1 MEREGFFM
9 LGLIV
14 WQQPGAG
21 LRLRTVTAEEMA
33 ILRIPFLRIEI
44 LRGPGTRPGT
54 LERRMIRAAQK
65 LRQAGVCRTVLPAGY
80 PAVRWP
86 GRHGVSV
93 VSTLSLR
100 RSLAVELVRRIT
112 AERGMPSG
120 RVRVAVTAG
129 QMSGELVRTVTE
141 LALGYRYVMLDVPY
155 GGEELCRRLRREYGV
170 SLLLQPDR
178 EQLEEAQVLVAF
190 DRRTDLSGKNEAVIP
205 LYEGADDAFPP
216 LTVPPSLEAQ
226 LPVEADRLQ
235 LLAALR
241 GAGALAPGQIGL
253 SVPALDILKSSNY
266 NTTL

>member
-1 MEREGFFM
+1 MEREGFYM

-14 WQQPGAG
+14 WQQIGAG
-21 LRLRTVTAEEMA
+21 KRLRTVTVEETA
-33 ILRIPFLRIEI
+33 ILRVPFLRVEVS
-44 LRGPGTRPGT
+44 RSPRTRPGT

-65 LRQAGVCRTVLPAGY
+65 LRQAGVSRTVLPADY
-80 PAVRWP
+80 PVSLWP
-86 GRHGVSV
+86 RRYGVEV
-93 VSTLSLR
+93 ISTLSLR

-112 AERGMPSG
+112 AERGLPPG

-129 QMSGELVRTVTE
+129 QMTGELVKTVTE

-178 EQLEEAQVLVAF
+178 EQMEAAQVLVAF
-190 DRRTDLSGKNEAVIP
+190 DRRTDLSGENEAVVA
-205 LYEGADDAFPP
+205 LYEGADASFPP
-216 LTVPPSLEAQ
+216 LTVPPSVEAQ
-226 LPVEADRLQ
+226 LPVGADRLQ

-241 GAGALAPGQIGL
+241 SAGVLAPGQISL
-253 SVPALDILKSSNY
+253 DVPALDILKSSNY